1 MIVNS
6 FRGKRIPSYIKSKTA
21 LIEYV
26 LVNERDNEP
35 ISNGEFVF
43 DLMCTRFGG
52 VIHDLREEGYEIV
65 TLPTKEKGHY
75 KYYLIAT
82 PNEKKKD
89 TNKNLRLI

>member
-26 LVNERDNEP
+26 LVNERESEP

-43 DLMCTRFGG
+43 DLRCTRFGG

-75 KYYLIAT
+75 KYYLI
-82 PNEKKKD
+82 EKEII
-89 TNKNLRLI
+89 LLVQIL

>member
-65 TLPTKEKGHY
+65 TVPTEEKGHF

-82 PNEKKKD
+82 PKEKRD
-89 TNKNLRLI
+89 NINKNMRLI